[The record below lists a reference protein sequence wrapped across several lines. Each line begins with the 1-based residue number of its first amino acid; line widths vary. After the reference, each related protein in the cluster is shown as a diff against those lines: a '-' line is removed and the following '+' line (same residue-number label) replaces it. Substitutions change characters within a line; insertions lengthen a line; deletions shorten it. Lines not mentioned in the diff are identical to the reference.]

1 MSILLV
7 LFVICALFL
16 KPILF
21 PRVGKLP
28 FIPFHISLYDALRG
42 VGKTGFY
49 DNRLRALTEKYGAVW
64 YWSAGRWVVILTKP
78 DYLTRVFRNE
88 QIVSKAGFI
97 KKVPWGVF
105 ARLMGENIID
115 AHDDQWK
122 LFSSI
127 MKPGIQRPFT
137 IDSIVQKSQKLAQL
151 FLDNQGQASPN
162 KGVTIDPFVHRWAV
176 SVYGEYFLDVEL
188 GCLENAH
195 VRLEQLIGELND
207 SVIPL
212 APILTEFPILERLW
226 WLFPARRRAFALVD
240 EIDSLI
246 VAHTEHH
253 LTKPPSPENA
263 NKMIHYLQ
271 RARSE
276 GTISEWHYRS
286 NLNMMFI
293 AGNENMLFAVTSA
306 MWELAK
312 NPTIQ
317 DDLRK
322 EVLNSLPSDYNAKDV
337 DALPLL
343 AAIAYETL
351 RLYPPLSQ
359 FINRLALDD
368 MPLDD
373 EHVIPKG
380 TWVGWSAYG
389 VQTDPNVWGPRAKD
403 FDPSR
408 WGLTIKEVHYSF
420 RLHQSRGNYITFNGY
435 TRRCLG
441 SGFALMQM
449 KVVLCELVKQLY
461 WTKDPSYELTTTVR
475 ALLGPSNCKLVFGK
489 VKL

>member
-1 MSILLV
+1 MSIFLLV
-7 LFVICALFL
+7 FVVLALFL

-21 PRVGKLP
+21 PRVGNLP
-28 FIPFHISLYDALRG
+28 FIPFHLSLYDALRG
-42 VGKTGFY
+42 IGKTSFY
-49 DNRLRALTEKYGAVW
+49 DNRLRPLTEKYGAVW
-64 YWSAGRWVVILTKP
+64 YWNAGRWVLIITKP
-78 DYLTRVFRNE
+78 SYLTHVFRNE

-115 AHDDQWK
+115 SHDDQWK

-127 MKPGIQRPFT
+127 MKPGIQRPFSV
-137 IDSIVQKSQKLAQL
+137 DSLVKKSEKLAQML
-151 FLDNQGQASPN
+151 LQNQQYAAADS
-162 KGVTIDPFVHRWAV
+162 GVIIDPFVHRWAV

-188 GCLENAH
+188 ECLENPH
-195 VRLEQLIGELND
+195 VRLEQLLGELNQ

-212 APILTEFPILERLW
+212 GPLFTEFPIIERLW

-246 VAHTEHH
+246 VEHTEHH
-253 LTKPPSPENA
+253 LKLPPLPENA
-263 NKMIHYLQ
+263 NKMIHHLQ
-271 RARSE
+271 RARIE

-312 NPTIQ
+312 NLSIQ
-317 DDLRK
+317 DEVRN
-322 EVLNSLPSDYNAKDV
+322 EVLSSLPDTYTANDV
-337 DALPLL
+337 NALPLL
-343 AAIAYETL
+343 TAVAYETL

-368 MPLDD
+368 MALDNA
-373 EHVIPKG
+373 HIIPKG

-389 VQTDPNVWGPRAKD
+389 VQTDLNVWGPRAKE

-408 WGLTIKEVHYSF
+408 WGTTIDEVNRAF
-420 RLHQSRGNYITFNGY
+420 RLHQARGHYITFNGY

-441 SGFALMQM
+441 SGFALTQL
-449 KVVLCELVKQLY
+449 KVALCELVKNVS
-461 WTKDPSYELTTTVR
+461 WTKDPSYKLTITVVSLMPVLSDDSE
-475 ALLGPSNCKLVFGK
+475 ADS
-489 VKL
+489 